1 MSREITRAELLAELS
16 ASRVLRPSARATAD
30 ALNAFHAES
39 SAETILAEAL
49 AIHEPGS
56 VAMVSSFGADSAV
69 LLHMLSRVEPATPV
83 LMLETGM
90 LFPETLAYQQELAA
104 ALGLADVRLVR
115 PDAAELA
122 REDADGR
129 LNERLPNTC
138 CDLRKT
144 RPLDRALRPFDAWI
158 TGRKRFQAA
167 TRSSLMPFEAEEGTT
182 RMKVNPLAGWD
193 GAMLKSYTD
202 RHALPRH
209 PLVAKGYPSIGCAP
223 CTTPVAEGE
232 DPRAGR
238 WRGQDKVECGIHFDG
253 KNWVRTAAGLP

>member
-1 MSREITRAELLAELS
+1 MSREIRSAELS
-16 ASRVLRPSARATAD
+16 PGRILRPSARAMAE
-30 ALNAFHAES
+30 ALNALHAES
-39 SAETILAEAL
+39 SAETILEDAL

-69 LLHMLSRVEPATPV
+69 LLHMLSRLAPETPV

-90 LFPETLAYQQELAA
+90 LFPETLAYQQELSGY
-104 ALGLADVRLVR
+104 LGLADVRLIR
-115 PDAAELA
+115 PEASEVA

-129 LNERLPNTC
+129 LHERLPNTC

-144 RPLDRALRPFDAWI
+144 RPLERALRPFEAWI
-158 TGRKRFQAA
+158 SGRKRFQASS
-167 TRSSLMPFEAEEGTT
+167 RSSLQPFEAEDGTT
-182 RMKVNPLAGWD
+182 RLKVNPLAAWD
-193 GAMLKSYTD
+193 GAMLKSYME

-209 PLVAKGYPSIGCAP
+209 PLVAEGYPSIGCAP
-223 CTTPVAEGE
+223 CTTPVAKGE

-238 WRGQDKVECGIHFDG
+238 WRGRDKVECGIHFDG

>member
-1 MSREITRAELLAELS
+1 MSREIRSAELS
-16 ASRVLRPSARATAD
+16 PGRILRPSARAMAE
-30 ALNAFHAES
+30 ALNALHAES
-39 SAETILAEAL
+39 SAETILEEAL

-56 VAMVSSFGADSAV
+56 VAMVSSFGADSVV
-69 LLHMLSRVEPATPV
+69 LLNMLSRLAPETPV

-90 LFPETLAYQQELAA
+90 LFPETLAYQQELSGY
-104 ALGLADVRLVR
+104 LGLADVRLILPEANEV
-115 PDAAELA
+115 A

-129 LNERLPNTC
+129 LHERLQNTC

-144 RPLDRALRPFDAWI
+144 RPLERALRPFEAWI
-158 TGRKRFQAA
+158 SGRKRFQAA
-167 TRSSLMPFEAEEGTT
+167 SRSSLQPFEAEDGTT
-182 RMKVNPLAGWD
+182 RLKVNPLAAWD
-193 GAMLKSYTD
+193 GAMLKSYME

-209 PLVAKGYPSIGCAP
+209 PLVAEGYPSIGCAP

-238 WRGQDKVECGIHFDG
+238 WRGRDKVECGIHFDG